1 MLVTFPN
8 VFRINWIKIYYF
20 KIKKSLDFLKVYLF
34 HFKKMFIHLKNILIV
49 IKDEYLLQFHCSFQN
64 FNGIVTL
71 IPAENSVCILNKV
84 EIKETTKLS
93 QGKQFL
99 KVYFFILKNF

>member
-1 MLVTFPN
+1 M
-8 VFRINWIKIYYF
+8 
-20 KIKKSLDFLKVYLF
+20 
-34 HFKKMFIHLKNILIV
+34 
-49 IKDEYLLQFHCSFQN
+49 LQFHCSFQN

-84 EIKETTKLS
+84 EIKEATKLS

-99 KVYFFILKNF
+99 KVYFLFLRIFNKKNVHLGDLIILGTHVLRFNHPEEAARLREKKQVSNT